1 MASQEPVKVSKKELE
16 NAQKLWG
23 NFGVATKWSI
33 YLIVIILVGMAA
45 FLL

>member
-1 MASQEPVKVSKKELE
+1 MASQEPVSVDKKELE

-33 YLIVIILVGMAA
+33 IAIVVVLVGLAA
-45 FLL
+45 LTL

>member
-16 NAQKLWG
+16 HAQKLWS

-33 YLIVIILVGMAA
+33 YLIVIILVAMAI